1 MATPTILKLT
11 GQTLTT
17 HDVQAVVTN
26 PRLQV
31 RVAPAA
37 LIGMRKSKKLLD
49 ASLTERIIYG
59 VNTGFG
65 PMASHIIGRD
75 DLLQLQLNLVRSH
88 SSGIGAPID
97 SNLVLA
103 AMVIRLNTLS
113 KGFSGAS
120 DAVAHQLEKFINARI
135 TPIIPEHGAVGTSGD
150 LVQLA
155 HIALALIGEGEVH
168 YRGERMPTATALA
181 KEKIAPLT
189 LGPKEGLALIN
200 GTAGM
205 TAVAAIL
212 CEEAARIVALSLRTG
227 AWSLDIVGG
236 FDDSISERIHA
247 VRPHAGQRVAAAA
260 LRGLVAKSGR
270 MKNREAFNK
279 KHAISDEVHKIA
291 EDVQEMYS
299 LRCIPQIVGPVLD
312 AFWRVRSDVT
322 TEMNSATDNP
332 IVDWERGVFL
342 HGGNFHG
349 EYIAAAVDYL
359 KTGMIKLTML
369 SERRINY
376 FMNPAINHRLPPF
389 VNLHTPGLTL
399 ALQGMQFVATST
411 AAHSQSLAFP
421 HHIHSIPT
429 NGDNQDVVSMGFDAA
444 LIATK
449 AIENAYAVLAIEMVT
464 LAQATDALKC
474 SRELSPENQQ
484 LYRAIRKL
492 TPAVIEDRSLAPD
505 LERIV
510 AFLKSSPTLPID
522 SLRKP

>member
-1 MATPTILKLT
+1 MASPTTIRLT
-11 GQTLTT
+11 GAALTT
-17 HDVQAVVTN
+17 QDVLAVVTN
-26 PRLQV
+26 PRLRV
-31 RVAPAA
+31 LVAPTA
-37 LIGMRKSKKLLD
+37 LARMRKSKKLLD
-49 ASLTERIIYG
+49 ASLTSRIIYG

-75 DLLQLQLNLVRSH
+75 DLIQLQLNLVRSH
-88 SSGIGAPID
+88 ASGIGAPID
-97 SNLVLA
+97 PKHVLA
-103 AMVIRLNTLS
+103 AMIIRLNTIA

-120 DAVAHQLEKFINARI
+120 ESVAQHLERFINARI
-135 TPIIPEHGAVGTSGD
+135 TPVIPEHGAVGTSGD

-168 YRGERMPTATALA
+168 YRGTRMPTAVALK
-181 KEKIAPLT
+181 KEKISPLV

-205 TAVAAIL
+205 TGIAALL
-212 CEEAARIVALSLRTG
+212 CEHAARIVALTLRTG
-227 AWSLDIVGG
+227 AWSLDVVGG

-247 VRPHAGQRVAAAA
+247 VRPHTGQRIAAAA
-260 LRGLVAKSGR
+260 LRSLVAKSKR
-270 MKNREAFNK
+270 MKSREAFNK

-312 AFWRVRSDVT
+312 AFWRVHSDVT

-349 EYIAAAVDYL
+349 EYVAAAVDYL
-359 KTGMIKLTML
+359 KTGIIKLTML

-449 AIENAYAVLAIEMVT
+449 AIENAYAVLAIELLT

-474 SRELSPENQQ
+474 SGELSPANQQ
-484 LYRAIRKL
+484 LYRAIRKQ
-492 TPAVIEDRSLAPD
+492 TAAVREDRSLAPD
-505 LERIV
+505 LARIV
-510 AFLKSSPTLPID
+510 EFIQTSDALPLE